1 MSTTTDATSS
11 SSTSYAYST
20 TSYSTSSSDVDWDAL
35 IEVAVEAKTTRAD
48 SIDVKIDDNEA
59 TIAAYED
66 MQSLLQDVL
75 SALKTI
81 RGTADSLTENDD
93 IFSQREA
100 YLTASGDVDAES
112 AIIVTADE
120 GVETATYDIQ
130 ILQLAESQKIAGS
143 TFEEETAEFGLSGT
157 FSIGLEGMDAVELTV
172 SEDMSLGDIAELI
185 DAESETTGV
194 SASVIKVAENEYR
207 LILSGTETG
216 QEISVSSVSGD
227 DIGTALGLTD
237 AGGGFV
243 DELQAAQSAIITLEG
258 IEITRSTNTV
268 DDVIDGVTFNL
279 YQETG
284 SDASI
289 SVEIS
294 SDLTAIKEAVTG
306 LVDAY
311 NAYREWALTHQ
322 ETSSG
327 GGAADD
333 ATLFG
338 DSTLRS
344 ANSAVAEA
352 LATIIDNDS
361 MALLGL
367 SYNSSN
373 YLEIDEDTLN
383 DALLNDLDA
392 VEDLL
397 AFQMD
402 ASSSDIALLNRNDN
416 MPDSLILDIEVD
428 AEGNIVGASVDGD
441 DSLFYISGTRIK
453 GSEGSIYE
461 GITFVYTGDSSQT
474 IEMSFSSGLVENL
487 YNAIDV
493 YANSDDGLLSD
504 MITDLSDTN
513 EDLEAEAS
521 DIRSRAEDY
530 RDRLTDLYSSYQAAI
545 EEAQS
550 TLDYLTALL
559 DSGD

>member
-441 DSLFYISGTRIK
+441 DSLFYISGSRIK

-513 EDLEAEAS
+513 EDLESEAS

-530 RDRLTDLYSSYQAAI
+530 RDRLTNLYSSYQAAI

>member
-243 DELQAAQSAIITLEG
+243 DELQAAQNAIITLEG

-441 DSLFYISGTRIK
+441 DSLFYISGSRIK

-513 EDLEAEAS
+513 EDLESEAS

-530 RDRLTDLYSSYQAAI
+530 RDRLTNLYSSYQAAI